1 MEDDINKVLLGMI
14 NGTIQCENYNDII
27 ESYKLK
33 ANETKEKTSE
43 YLFNNFIKKKVNNIE
58 LKDVIYHNTLSE
70 LMKEISP
77 VFLEPKRYTMLIA
90 RKDLSDEDY
99 EEMVKNRI
107 NTAKYI
113 INENITIEHTKKIDY
128 LNK

>member
-1 MEDDINKVLLGMI
+1 
-14 NGTIQCENYNDII
+14 
-27 ESYKLK
+27 
-33 ANETKEKTSE
+33 
-43 YLFNNFIKKKVNNIE
+43 
-58 LKDVIYHNTLSE
+58 
-70 LMKEISP
+70 MKEISP